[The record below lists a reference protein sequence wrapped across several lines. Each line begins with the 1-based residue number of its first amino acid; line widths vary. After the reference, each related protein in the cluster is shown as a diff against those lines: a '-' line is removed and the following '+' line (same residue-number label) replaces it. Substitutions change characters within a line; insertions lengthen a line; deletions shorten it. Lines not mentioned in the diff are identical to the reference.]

1 MSKKMSKLSEASRQ
15 ALEVIKNV
23 DGWMTFAQVKEALPD
38 LNPAHLGALTRRGL
52 VKSEPKEV
60 EELVVVKKKV
70 NVYTFVKDTENED
83 EKEGE

>member
-1 MSKKMSKLSEASRQ
+1 MSKKMAKLSEASKQ
-15 ALEVIKNV
+15 ALEVIKNSEGAV
-23 DGWMTFAQVKEALPD
+23 TFAQVKKELPN

-60 EELVVVKKKV
+60 EEWVLVKKKV
-70 NVYTFVKDTENED
+70 NVYTFVEDIED

>member
-23 DGWMTFAQVKEALPD
+23 DGWMTFAQVKVSLPD

-60 EELVVVKKKV
+60 EEWVLVKKKV
-70 NVYTFVKDTENED
+70 NVYTFVKDNED

>member
-1 MSKKMSKLSEASRQ
+1 MSKRMAKLSEASKQ
-15 ALEVIKNV
+15 ALEIIKNS
-23 DGWMTFAQVKEALPD
+23 DGAVTFAQVKEALPN

-60 EELVVVKKKV
+60 EEWVLVKKKV
-70 NVYTFVKDTENED
+70 NVYTFVKDIES